1 MKRDAIILENASYR
15 MSEMRQTFV
24 IFEFCR
30 NHLKLIYVNT
40 FYHPIKLLNQTC
52 YARIS
57 WIWFRKASVLL
68 LLKLPQQRHPESS
81 WDEEL
86 S

>member
-15 MSEMRQTFV
+15 ISVLRQTF
-24 IFEFCR
+24 IILEFTDASL
-30 NHLKLIYVNT
+30 HLIYINT

-52 YARIS
+52 CARIS

-68 LLKLPQQRHPESS
+68 LLVLPQQRHPESS
-81 WDEEL
+81 WHEEL